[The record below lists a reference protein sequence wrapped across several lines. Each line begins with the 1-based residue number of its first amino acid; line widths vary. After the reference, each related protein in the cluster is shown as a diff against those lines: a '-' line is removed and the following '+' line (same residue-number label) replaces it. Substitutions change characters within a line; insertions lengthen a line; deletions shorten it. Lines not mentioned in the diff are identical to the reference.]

1 MRPVVVSSPRAAL
14 PIAAMLLS
22 IFASTTASAAAVSCE
37 AGDDIQFIENGTCAD
52 SSLENIRAYEDCKY
66 FLDKY
71 NISYQGFAELQDNHV
86 FGGCGIARRSLSAS
100 GIEKDYAFLNQYEN
114 SECTDKETCMCV
126 CPNSTKSLS
135 SSSSLS
141 LDEIHAQD
149 EFDPHAFDFA
159 PTCSAGDDIELIYCE
174 NSPITNVSDCQA
186 YAIANNFAFKEV
198 DQEQRP
204 PFCTVSD
211 EGATVYFN
219 SALRLRTN
227 CSEDHECLCNC
238 ARPLRLPALF
248 FIPPPPLPPPPTFSP
263 SPPFPLPPIG
273 LPESPPPFN
282 VTDETAINHF
292 DIEFVGIDP
301 YNVLRYSSVG
311 RSFKDAYKN
320 VLLTYLPGLT
330 ESQIAVTKV
339 MGNLTAGSESV
350 TVGTRMTFNSNNP
363 AAITPAQTIAWFST
377 PSALARFNETLYSF
391 GTHRGSAVTSLNMV
405 MGEEIT
411 VMQNVDEND
420 DSLTVLQI
428 LHANLVQ
435 NEESFAFVKDM
446 SQFGAVVN
454 EQALNGVGYEYLMIP
469 SLVDSMAQLVST
481 VTVDGAANDPIES
494 PETALTCGDASL
506 DMGILTDH
514 TLCFLSC
521 AMQSKCVWAGFD
533 VDSKA
538 CVGGTTVCS
547 YDTLVNA
554 TGPQR
559 VAIKIRDE
567 EITHENVKL
576 HDGAYLSALSNVYR
590 PIITIAS
597 ESSDQSASAGDRR
610 LLEEQDTANSDRYGV
625 CEADQSFQFI
635 ERYRCD
641 LLDLGVV
648 ISSTKCKLAKGSD
661 EYFGDIS
668 DESLPYGCVRF
679 YDTVIEKHFVA
690 LNKYIG
696 ATTCSSSH
704 ECACACPTAEEKSN
718 AAPPLTCA
726 DTSNPAQLYPVVGNG
741 AHVESSCGKAGFLAL
756 TEDECKNFAL
766 DVLKGEYSADPLTQN
781 IHAFGC
787 QVYNGIVV
795 FHSNSEST
803 VVCEEGRSCVCK
815 CPPRPTY
822 EKKGL
827 SCLLSGTSGED
838 QTSVAPCTWTAVSG
852 MNAASYQHPSTGT
865 GNVYELTTTGVES
878 LFSGDRL
885 CPGVGSMKGI
895 SLAKESRSLKTASC
909 ASYLSND
916 LQSFFAVMVW
926 SNIDD
931 DSTAV
936 CYLLS
941 TCGGV
946 GSPMTTY
953 EEEFGVDEATTPRI
967 AVLAKDSVLPPSA
980 VDADVAESLSLA
992 AAAMSVGNRL
1002 YADFVARASAA
1013 FSFVSSADDCLLN
1026 HHALYDSSEYAASSV
1041 CLPRRCSI
1049 WGTEPGYRSTS
1060 SFFEDTCSAEN
1071 LACCANAHETAAPCS
1086 AGKKTTACMA
1096 VDMGDIQLPYN
1107 EIEYFEIVETFAVP
1121 NSEFIQKKRAQSD
1134 ALKHDES
1141 AMIPT
1146 CTVKLDVYSDDSYSL
1161 EASGVKVLRAASES
1175 DTSDAMHV
1183 SRACPLL
1190 RPDPRFNELVVS
1202 AGKGD
1207 THVSRT
1213 PESAGPLRVSLMSS
1227 LMPYSGSKVHI
1238 PVSFARTN
1246 FDNMITD
1253 TTQRGTGLLD
1263 PRRPTDV
1270 VWRAADSE
1278 ERRATYIVP
1287 GTTANEDG
1295 ISFADAY
1302 ETPRRSPYH
1311 VSPRAG
1317 EGTTGRFELLRR
1329 VVEGSSEKEG
1339 VSMCFTLCQ
1348 SDTAFR
1354 IADKAG
1360 TSEGVMMAYFS
1371 HDEAVRQNGVTDEDN
1386 VGSVKIAGVEYHYAE
1401 YRSLTPTA
1409 FDDMHLPRE
1418 SDALVLEI
1426 REATDDKD
1434 YQRMTFRTL
1443 DKQNA
1448 VRQGAACVQDVPL
1461 KFGKTYDV
1469 TLQTFKSGAASDYT
1483 EPLCV
1488 ESAADEQTSATVV
1501 APYGMAASK
1510 IDGQTVDS
1518 VFPEAVSVTD
1528 ASACRV
1534 MLARMLNRDPT
1545 SSRWTAVRALA
1556 LLVIDEVSTL
1566 TVTKLEML
1574 DLFFR
1579 TVRRCP
1585 ERFMGGVRVMLCG
1598 DFLQLDPVGDERI
1611 KLHEHELLAR
1621 GEFRVVLLEDN
1632 MRQFDEGFRSLLAR
1646 ARVGELTDEDRA
1658 ALDTRRVEE
1667 PPRGRFALQVCH
1679 SRRRAFDINNAELA
1693 ATPDIERVFVA
1704 IKRWSANADRNA
1716 VEWTTRKVDDPH
1728 PSDLGSLGDRL
1739 REMCERPNVQAVK
1752 RCALRVGARVMLN
1765 KNLYEHE
1772 DPRMRNGRLGIV
1784 RAIEFPEDGITNSDE
1799 TVMLSTRTRVMVAFD
1814 DDASSDAATEVRPTV
1829 ARHSMRVAGTSQR
1842 CEVWCMPLTLAW
1854 AVTVYKAQGCEL
1866 RRLVVHC
1873 DDLYKPKHLYVA
1885 LSRCRALEGLFL
1897 LGASS
1902 GLYCHADDRDI
1913 EFYRALHKNG
1923 GEWDYGHGMPT
1934 RRVSTGDDNVA
1945 DLSKAKKRRRR

>member
-52 SSLENIRAYEDCKY
+52 SSLEKIRAYEDCKY

-159 PTCSAGDDIELIYCE
+159 PTCSAGDDIELIYPGFDCADKE
-174 NSPITNVSDCQA
+174 LEPIHEPEDCRRYIDQYNISISLYIEGASSKDYRGCNLKDGGAVFNEAPPETAMAKCQNNTQCMCKCPTSHSSTHSSSGGDPASSSACSDGGTGYDRFADGTCPSHGRSPITNVSDCQA

-469 SLVDSMAQLVST
+469 SLVDSIAQLVST

-576 HDGAYLSALSNVYR
+576 HDGAYLSAISNVYR

-610 LLEEQDTANSDRYGV
+610 LLEEQDTANSDRYGM
-625 CEADQSFQFI
+625 CEADQSIQFI

-648 ISSTKCKLAKGSD
+648 ISSTKCKLAKGTSD

-679 YDTVIEKHFVA
+679 YDTVSKKHFVA

-741 AHVESSCGKAGFLAL
+741 AHVESSCGEAGFLAL
-756 TEDECKNFAL
+756 TEDECKKFAL
-766 DVLKGEYSADPLTQN
+766 DVLKGEYFFSTDLDMYAY
-781 IHAFGC
+781 GC
-787 QVYNGIVV
+787 QVHHGIVV
-795 FHSNSEST
+795 FHPSSDSRIA
-803 VVCEEGRSCVCK
+803 CEEGRSCVCK

-838 QTSVAPCTWTAVSG
+838 QTSVPPCTWTAVSG

-1278 ERRATYIVP
+1278 E
-1287 GTTANEDG
+1287 
-1295 ISFADAY
+1295 
-1302 ETPRRSPYH
+1302 
-1311 VSPRAG
+1311 
-1317 EGTTGRFELLRR
+1317 
-1329 VVEGSSEKEG
+1329 
-1339 VSMCFTLCQ
+1339 
-1348 SDTAFR
+1348 
-1354 IADKAG
+1354 
-1360 TSEGVMMAYFS
+1360 
-1371 HDEAVRQNGVTDEDN
+1371 
-1386 VGSVKIAGVEYHYAE
+1386 
-1401 YRSLTPTA
+1401 
-1409 FDDMHLPRE
+1409 
-1418 SDALVLEI
+1418 
-1426 REATDDKD
+1426 
-1434 YQRMTFRTL
+1434 
-1443 DKQNA
+1443 
-1448 VRQGAACVQDVPL
+1448 
-1461 KFGKTYDV
+1461 
-1469 TLQTFKSGAASDYT
+1469 
-1483 EPLCV
+1483 
-1488 ESAADEQTSATVV
+1488 
-1501 APYGMAASK
+1501 
-1510 IDGQTVDS
+1510 
-1518 VFPEAVSVTD
+1518 
-1528 ASACRV
+1528 
-1534 MLARMLNRDPT
+1534 
-1545 SSRWTAVRALA
+1545 
-1556 LLVIDEVSTL
+1556 
-1566 TVTKLEML
+1566 
-1574 DLFFR
+1574 
-1579 TVRRCP
+1579 
-1585 ERFMGGVRVMLCG
+1585 
-1598 DFLQLDPVGDERI
+1598 
-1611 KLHEHELLAR
+1611 
-1621 GEFRVVLLEDN
+1621 
-1632 MRQFDEGFRSLLAR
+1632 
-1646 ARVGELTDEDRA
+1646 
-1658 ALDTRRVEE
+1658 
-1667 PPRGRFALQVCH
+1667 
-1679 SRRRAFDINNAELA
+1679 
-1693 ATPDIERVFVA
+1693 
-1704 IKRWSANADRNA
+1704 
-1716 VEWTTRKVDDPH
+1716 
-1728 PSDLGSLGDRL
+1728 
-1739 REMCERPNVQAVK
+1739 
-1752 RCALRVGARVMLN
+1752 
-1765 KNLYEHE
+1765 
-1772 DPRMRNGRLGIV
+1772 
-1784 RAIEFPEDGITNSDE
+1784 
-1799 TVMLSTRTRVMVAFD
+1799 
-1814 DDASSDAATEVRPTV
+1814 
-1829 ARHSMRVAGTSQR
+1829 
-1842 CEVWCMPLTLAW
+1842 
-1854 AVTVYKAQGCEL
+1854 
-1866 RRLVVHC
+1866 
-1873 DDLYKPKHLYVA
+1873 
-1885 LSRCRALEGLFL
+1885 
-1897 LGASS
+1897 
-1902 GLYCHADDRDI
+1902 
-1913 EFYRALHKNG
+1913 
-1923 GEWDYGHGMPT
+1923 
-1934 RRVSTGDDNVA
+1934 
-1945 DLSKAKKRRRR
+1945 